1 MGFALLSKFW
11 FAGNHSDVGGSYDE
25 NESRLSD
32 ISLSWMVDA
41 ATTVRDGI
49 KINRS
54 ELRHY
59 PYVDGMQH
67 DKRKVGFP
75 ILTSWLRLTWQEGQ
89 WNIGDPN
96 ALQTV

>member
-1 MGFALLSKFW
+1 
-11 FAGNHSDVGGSYDE
+11 
-25 NESRLSD
+25 
-32 ISLSWMVDA
+32 
-41 ATTVRDGI
+41 
-49 KINRS
+49 
-54 ELRHY
+54 
-59 PYVDGMQH
+59 VDGMQH